1 MADDEYDEVEAVV
14 RVPKGERLADSKK
27 SDGWSRGFTPKT
39 SDKGPGH
46 VEIRLKDASELD
58 EPEVVYVTEY
68 VDDQQAQLTPGQQ
81 LVVDLMQQVVE
92 RLIEVA
98 KPVFARWWDTQV
110 APTMA
115 AKRDNF
121 VKRRRARK
129 DEKQARRAAARS
141 TALEV
146 GTPVEDETPSQELAT
161 APDAPRVRL
170 TNEQFQQLFM
180 TWLAR
185 EDAQQVL
192 WDLIV
197 NADVTEGDAATLE
210 WQQTLKELSP
220 EQRDD
225 RVLKF
230 LASNPSI
237 LESFA
242 QQLMG
247 GLALGAREPVAK
259 LGPQSER
266 RI

>member
-1 MADDEYDEVEAVV
+1 MGDDEYDEVDAVV
-14 RVPKGERLADSKK
+14 RIPKGERLADSKR

-39 SDKGPGH
+39 SDKGPEH
-46 VEIRLKDASELD
+46 VEIRLKNESELD

-68 VDDQQAQLTPGQQ
+68 VEDRQVQLTPGQQ
-81 LVVDLMQQVVE
+81 VVADLMQQVIE
-92 RLIEVA
+92 GLIEVA

-110 APTMA
+110 APAMA
-115 AKRDNF
+115 AKRENF
-121 VKRRRARK
+121 VQRRRARK

-146 GTPVEDETPSQELAT
+146 GMPAESETPSHELTT
-161 APDAPRVRL
+161 ADGPKVRM
-170 TNEQFQQLFM
+170 TSEQFQQLFM

-210 WQQTLKELSP
+210 WQHALRELSP
-220 EQRDD
+220 EQRTEL
-225 RVLKF
+225 VLEF
-230 LASNPSI
+230 FAANPSI

-242 QQLMG
+242 QQFMG
-247 GLALGAREPVAK
+247 GLTLGIGEPVVK
-259 LGPQSER
+259 LEPRSER
-266 RI
+266 RT